1 MAAKASHQK
10 GIYGGKGWQDRSKY
24 RKGNA
29 ENGEIGKE
37 SRRKHEEVCKFFGK
51 ALERRFDCRCPASY
65 RGVPVKRGIIK
76 IENSDI
82 LGMVHEFG
90 LSPDALYE
98 LIVAAKKN
106 PLPVSNPIS
115 NETEEEANEE

>member
-1 MAAKASHQK
+1 MNPKVVKLREEREKNVEKIASLQARNK
-10 GIYGGKGWQDRSKY
+10 KID
-24 RKGNA
+24 A
-29 ENGEIGKE
+29 E
-37 SRRKHEEVCKFFGK
+37 
-51 ALERRFDCRCPASY
+51 
-65 RGVPVKRGIIK
+65 IIK

-98 LIVAAKKN
+98 LILAAKKN

-115 NETEEEANEE
+115 NETEDENSEN

>member
-1 MAAKASHQK
+1 MYPKVIKLREEREKNVAKIASLQ
-10 GIYGGKGWQDRSKY
+10 
-24 RKGNA
+24 
-29 ENGEIGKE
+29 
-37 SRRKHEEVCKFFGK
+37 
-51 ALERRFDCRCPASY
+51 ERNKKIDSD
-65 RGVPVKRGIIK
+65 IIK

-98 LIVAAKKN
+98 LILAAKKN

-115 NETEEEANEE
+115 NETEDDTDEK

>member
-1 MAAKASHQK
+1 MNPRVIKLRDERERNVAKIASLQ
-10 GIYGGKGWQDRSKY
+10 
-24 RKGNA
+24 
-29 ENGEIGKE
+29 
-37 SRRKHEEVCKFFGK
+37 
-51 ALERRFDCRCPASY
+51 ERNKKIDAD
-65 RGVPVKRGIIK
+65 IIK

-106 PLPVSNPIS
+106 PLPVSNPI
-115 NETEEEANEE
+115 NETEEDNSEN

>member
-1 MAAKASHQK
+1 MNPKVVKLREEREKNVEKIASLQARNK
-10 GIYGGKGWQDRSKY
+10 KID
-24 RKGNA
+24 A
-29 ENGEIGKE
+29 
-37 SRRKHEEVCKFFGK
+37 
-51 ALERRFDCRCPASY
+51 D
-65 RGVPVKRGIIK
+65 IIK

-106 PLPVSNPIS
+106 PLPVSNPI
-115 NETEEEANEE
+115 NETEEDKSEN